1 MPHAKNTKYIYT
13 KAISFRKPFDGK
25 FDCGRVRSP
34 RVTVSYME
42 AATADTVILLT
53 KKPTYSQIYLES
65 GSQTPQE
72 ADGFPGLD
80 G

>member
-1 MPHAKNTKYIYT
+1 MPACQKYKNILYT
-13 KAISFRKPFDGK
+13 KAISFRKTFEGK

-53 KKPTYSQIYLES
+53 KKANI
-65 GSQTPQE
+65 
-72 ADGFPGLD
+72 
-80 G
+80 